1 LIERF
6 NFYDVYGYLLP
17 GLAVIGLAWLP
28 FVLLSHTWPANE
40 LLSAVALLAFGYV
53 LGHLL
58 QNVLTSAIPSKFTD
72 DKGRLRKPSDIVL
85 DSSNLR
91 LTSEVK
97 KRVAEKVMGRSQI
110 DLFAGADGDENLS
123 RVREQAFLMAR
134 LVLIQEKLVSY
145 SEQFQGLYAM
155 MRGLSVAFFLGTLY
169 LFSWALSSF
178 KSHYLWLTCVVG
190 LGASFA
196 TIFITGWLRL
206 RPPERESRL
215 RKIDRIALS
224 AIAVGA
230 SASGYLLG
238 FHRVITPTSAKALLI
253 IGAIS
258 LLAGQ
263 RFRVAYKNFAFEFAL
278 SVWRDFAARHRPTKS
293 ASGQVP

>member
-17 GLAVIGLAWLP
+17 GLAVIALAWLP

-58 QNVLTSAIPSKFTD
+58 QNVATSSVPSKFND
-72 DKGRLRKPSDIVL
+72 DKGRLRRPSDIVL

-91 LTSEVK
+91 LTSDVK
-97 KRVAEKVMGRSQI
+97 ERIAEKVMGRSQI
-110 DLFAGADGDENLS
+110 DIFAGADGDENVS
-123 RVREQAFLMAR
+123 RAREQAFRMAR

-155 MRGLSVAFFLGTLY
+155 MRGLSVALFLGTLY

-178 KSHYLWLTCVVG
+178 KSHWLWWTCVVG

-206 RPPERESRL
+206 RPPQKESRL
-215 RKIDRIALS
+215 QRIDQVALS
-224 AIAVGA
+224 AIAVGV
-230 SASGYLLG
+230 STSGYLLG
-238 FHRVITPTSAKALLI
+238 FHRVITPTSAKALLV
-253 IGAIS
+253 IGIIS
-258 LLAGQ
+258 LLAAQ
-263 RFRVAYKNFAFEFAL
+263 RFLGAYKYFAFEFAL
-278 SVWRDFAARHRPTKS
+278 SIWRDFAARHRPTKS
-293 ASGQVP
+293 AAS